1 MKRLLI
7 FVFLFAA
14 FFSYGQNGIL
24 KGNIKHGISLENSQF
39 VSIELLRNSDNKQL
53 TSTTSDSTGN
63 FELLNIPQ
71 GNYILCFSFIGY
83 QEYKLTDIN
92 IYSDSTTLLEIH
104 YPCPTGSKTSEK
116 KCPFGHTNDII
127 PVVYGLPSEKGM
139 KKAEKGKI
147 ELGGCT
153 VTECDPKWYCRIHK
167 IKF

>member
-7 FVFLFAA
+7 FVFLFAEI
-14 FFSYGQNGIL
+14 FSFGQNGIL

-71 GNYILCFSFIGY
+71 GNYILCFGFIGY
-83 QEYKLTDIN
+83 QEYKLTGIN
-92 IYSDSTTLLEIH
+92 IYNDSTTIVEIH
-104 YPCPTGSKTSEK
+104 YPCPSGSKKSVR
-116 KCPFGHTNDII
+116 KCPFGHKNDII
-127 PVVYGLPSEKGM
+127 PIVYGFPSEKGM
-139 KKAEKGKI
+139 KKADKGEI

-153 VTECDPKWYCRIHK
+153 VTECDPKWYCKIHK
-167 IKF
+167 IRF